1 MQIQENISLQPYNT
15 FHLSATAA
23 YYASFQSVGELQ
35 ELASQALTKNKQPY
49 LLGGGSNIL
58 LTQAHIDGWILHN
71 HIQGIE
77 VLQEDSDYVYLKAGA
92 GCSWHELVM
101 LAVDQGWQGIENLA
115 LIPGTCG
122 AAPIQ
127 NIGAYGVE
135 LKDVLV
141 SVDALQWMDLQIH
154 HFTAADCRLGYR
166 NSIFKQEAR
175 HQYAITHITILLRKK
190 PIFRTDYGAIQ
201 QELKRMQVERPT
213 VKAIAEAVMQI
224 RRSKLP
230 DPAMMGNA
238 GSFFKN
244 PEILA
249 DEFDAL
255 QEKFPEIP
263 HYPGNQGGVKLAA
276 GWLIEQTGWKGYRR
290 GDAGCHAQQALV
302 LVNYGQASGAEL
314 LALSEE
320 IQASVLAHFGIKL
333 EREVNTWPIT

>member
-15 FHLSATAA
+15 FHLAATAA

-35 ELASQALTKNKQPY
+35 ALASQALLQNIQPY

-58 LTQAHIDGWILHN
+58 LTQTHIHGWIMHN
-71 HIQGIE
+71 QIQGIE
-77 VLQEDSDYVYLKAGA
+77 LLQEDTEYVYLKAGA
-92 GCSWHELVM
+92 GCAWHELVM
-101 LAVDQGWQGIENLA
+101 LAVAQGWQGIENLA

-141 SVDALQWMDLQIH
+141 SVDALQWKDLQIH
-154 HFTAADCRLGYR
+154 HFPAAACLLGYR
-166 NSIFKQEAR
+166 TSLFKQVAR
-175 HQYAITHITILLRKK
+175 NQYAITHITIRLRKK

-201 QELKRMQVERPT
+201 QELKRMQVAVPT
-213 VKAIAEAVMQI
+213 VKAIAEAVMHI

-230 DPAMMGNA
+230 DPAVIGNA

-244 PEILA
+244 PEI
-249 DEFDAL
+249 DAKAFEVL
-255 QEKFPEIP
+255 QKKFPEIP

-302 LVNYGQASGAEL
+302 LVNYGQASGSEL
-314 LALSEE
+314 LALSED
-320 IQASVLAHFGIKL
+320 IQSSVFTQFGIKL
-333 EREVNTWPIT
+333 EREVNTWPIG